1 MKKILSGL
9 LLSTLLGTAAP
20 QAITPGPTFYVVA
33 LAGADLHAKPSLPR
47 QSCVAYRWVVSC
59 KRSK

>member
-33 LAGADLHAKPSLPR
+33 LAGAALHAKPSFTAPIVRRLPLGSFV
-47 QSCVAYRWVVSC
+47 QAQ
-59 KRSK
+59 